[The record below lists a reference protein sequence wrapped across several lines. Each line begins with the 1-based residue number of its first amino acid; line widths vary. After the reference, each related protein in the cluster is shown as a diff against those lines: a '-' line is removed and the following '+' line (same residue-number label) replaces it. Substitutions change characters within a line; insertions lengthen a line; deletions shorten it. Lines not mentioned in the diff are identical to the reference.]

1 MSCCLYLQILLDD
14 PDKKPQAK
22 QLQMRADYLLKM
34 LKKEQ
39 ESQDAAKTGDEV
51 RIMGF
56 SGLQV
61 FRLATPSG
69 LENNTIL

>member
-1 MSCCLYLQILLDD
+1 
-14 PDKKPQAK
+14 
-22 QLQMRADYLLKM
+22 MRADYLLKM

-39 ESQDAAKTGDEV
+39 ENQDAAKTGDEV

-61 FRLATPSG
+61 FKLATPSG
-69 LENNTIL
+69 LESNMIL